1 MKAEEIKKVYNR
13 IDKIVNAC
21 EDDYEYMVGNPDGTF
36 DTLLDAHI
44 LLRNILLE
52 NGGEVE

>member
-1 MKAEEIKKVYNR
+1 MKTEEIKKVYNR

-36 DTLLDAHI
+36 DTLLDAHMV
-44 LLRNILLE
+44 LRNILTE
-52 NGGEVE
+52 SGEEVE